1 MYWLEVTIFV
11 LAAAGIICVSG
22 IRLDDVT
29 RAMTRPAKT
38 TLKNDIAVLLGKPQ
52 RGLLR
57 REYSELEQQLA
68 ASGRADKSAAVM
80 RLSVVLFA
88 AGAVVS
94 LLFDNVFLL
103 PVIAVACGLA
113 PIWYIRN
120 ATDRYKRRLNDQLE
134 SALSVITTSYL
145 RTEDV
150 VTAVEENLNYI
161 SDPLKSVF
169 RGFVTNARLIDANLL
184 SALQNLKLRIPNSVA
199 REWCDVLIQCQT
211 DRSLKFLLT
220 DTVKKFFDVRL
231 AQSELDSIL
240 GPPKREAVMM
250 IGLVLIN
257 IPLLYLLNQDW
268 YTTLLFTTPG
278 KITLAVCGA
287 ILLFALVRIM
297 QLSKPIEFRE
307 AKK

>member
-1 MYWLEVTIFV
+1 MYWLEVTIFL
-11 LAAAGIICVSG
+11 LAAAGIICVCD
-22 IRLDDVT
+22 IRLDDLT
-29 RAMTRPAKT
+29 RAMAKPAKA
-38 TLKNDIAVLLGKPQ
+38 TLKSDIAVLLGKPQ

-68 ASGRADKSAAVM
+68 ASGRTDKSAAVM
-80 RLSVVLFA
+80 RLSIILFA
-88 AGAVVS
+88 VGAVVS
-94 LLFDNVFLL
+94 LLFNNVFLL

-161 SDPLKSVF
+161 SEPLKSVF
-169 RGFVTNARLIDANLL
+169 RGFVTNARLIDANLM
-184 SALQNLKLRIPNSVA
+184 SALQNLKLKIPNSVA

-220 DTVKKFFDVRL
+220 DTVKKFSDVRL

-250 IGLVLIN
+250 MGLVLVN

-268 YTTLLFTTPG
+268 YMTLLFSTPG

-287 ILLFALVRIM
+287 ILLYALVRIM